1 MAKTRT
7 ATATATATKPDV
19 LLDDSAEHEAIT
31 PLMRRLAREYWEI
44 IRARAAE
51 EGLPIVKA
59 WLSGHIDMEG
69 THTVSVVVHF
79 DVPDIQAIRFN
90 PNLDAYWRWYAQL
103 DPEAQEACSRLFL
116 LAAGIPP
123 TSESA
128 NGG

>member
-1 MAKTRT
+1 MAKTR
-7 ATATATATKPDV
+7 TATATATKPDV

-59 WLSGHIDMEG
+59 WLSPYIDMED
-69 THTVSVVVHF
+69 TRLVYIVVHF
-79 DVPDIQAIRFN
+79 DIPYIQAIRFH
-90 PNLDAYWRWYAQL
+90 PDYSRWYAQL
-103 DPEAQEACSRLFL
+103 DPEAQEACSRLWMMPV
-116 LAAGIPP
+116 GVRRDG
-123 TSESA
+123 ESS